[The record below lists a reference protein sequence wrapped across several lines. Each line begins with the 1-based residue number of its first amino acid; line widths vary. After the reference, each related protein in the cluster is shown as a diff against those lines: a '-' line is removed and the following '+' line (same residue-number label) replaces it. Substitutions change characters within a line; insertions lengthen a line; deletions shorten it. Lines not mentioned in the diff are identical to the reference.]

1 MAEKISFTVN
11 GVLRSVEAPPET
23 MLIDVIRDV
32 LNLTGTKR
40 GCDNATC
47 GTCVVVVNGKAI
59 KSCNT
64 PVSKVAGAQI
74 LTVEGVAQ
82 GRDQAGVEL
91 HPIQKAIVES
101 GAVQCGFC
109 TPGIVME
116 LYGLFEN
123 KPDASEREIEN
134 ALTKHLCRCTGYEPI
149 RDAAKMAQQLVQ
161 ERNAVTNN

>member
-1 MAEKISFTVN
+1 MDQKFHFTMN
-11 GVLRSVEAPPET
+11 GKPTIVEVDPEM

-47 GTCVVVVNGKAI
+47 GTCTVVINGKAT

-64 PVSKVAGAQI
+64 KMSKVEGADI
-74 LTVEGVAQ
+74 LTVEGLTVE
-82 GRDQAGVEL
+82 GEL
-91 HPIQKAIVES
+91 HPIQKSIAES

-116 LYGLFEN
+116 LYGLLEN
-123 KPDASEREIEN
+123 EPDASEKDLTN
-134 ALTKHLCRCTGYEPI
+134 ALNKHLCRCTGYEPI
-149 RDAAKMAQQLVQ
+149 RDGAVMAQKLVKD
-161 ERNAVTNN
+161 RN